1 MSCTEH
7 ERHLLR
13 GVAFESIEFGLA
25 HCCELPVSALD
36 YPDSVRTATATFVTL
51 RNQGELLGCIGTL
64 RPCRPLV
71 CDVAHNAY
79 HAAFSDPRFAPLT
92 GAQLR
97 GLGLHISILSPLE
110 HLAVHCEDDLVA
122 LIRPGIDGV
131 VIEDGERTATLLPA
145 MWPRLADPR
154 VFVRALKEK
163 AELPAGYWPATITAS
178 RYTVE
183 DV

>member
-1 MSCTEH
+1 MPWTEH
-7 ERHLLR
+7 ERQLLR
-13 GVAFESIEFGLA
+13 AVAFESIEFGLA
-25 HCCELPVSALD
+25 HRCELPVSALD
-36 YPDSVRTATATFVTL
+36 YSDRLRTATATFVTL
-51 RNQGELLGCIGTL
+51 RTHGELLGCVGTL
-64 RPCRPLV
+64 RSCRPLV
-71 CDVAHNAY
+71 CDIAHNAY

-92 GAQLR
+92 AAQLV
-97 GLGLHISILSPLE
+97 GLDLHISVLSPLE
-110 HLAVHCEDDLVA
+110 RLAVRCEADLVA
-122 LIRPGIDGV
+122 LIRPGVDGV

-163 AELPAGYWPATITAS
+163 AQLPADYWSAALTAF